1 MLRSSRIPTLLNRIC
16 TDGIVSS
23 YLITIDGEL
32 LGCSNIQ
39 PHSTSSS
46 SNPKNTSPISPE
58 DSEDPRSTWEN
69 MDPSDI
75 GALVAEVVEDYKRLG
90 LELALLNPP
99 NTNVDKQ
106 SNASGVVGNTG
117 SGGNGKEGNI
127 ADGKDKERGKL
138 NCLIVEMEKVRK
150 CCGCT

>member
-1 MLRSSRIPTLLNRIC
+1 
-16 TDGIVSS
+16 
-23 YLITIDGEL
+23 
-32 LGCSNIQ
+32 
-39 PHSTSSS
+39 
-46 SNPKNTSPISPE
+46 
-58 DSEDPRSTWEN
+58 

-138 NCLIVEMEKVRK
+138 NCLIVEMEKGLVGIAAATSNTYVVGLADSSAQHGFLKMKLTSLSAYVRDAFLPLEK
-150 CCGCT
+150 GSI